1 MESLPHLVTDLAYI
15 LIVASVVTIVFKR
28 LKQPLVLGYI
38 VAGFLAGPHM
48 PYTPSVNDFE
58 SIGQWSQIGVIFLM
72 FSLGLEFSFKKV
84 VKMGIKPIAAALMIM
99 MCMISVGS
107 TVGLLFGWGEMDRIF
122 LGGMLAMSSTTIIYK
137 AFDDLGLRSQK
148 FAGGVLS
155 VLILEDILGIL
166 LMVILSA
173 LAVSRKFEGMQL
185 LQSLGK
191 LGFFL
196 LLWFLVGVYIV
207 PLFLRKYRKYINS
220 ETLLVVSVGLCFLL
234 VVIASNVGYS
244 PAFGAF
250 MMGSILAETIEAER
264 IEHIVSSL
272 KDLFGAIFFV
282 SVGMLVDPAI
292 LVEYWLPI
300 MGITC
305 AVIVGQ
311 MIFGTMSFILSGN
324 SLRDSIRSGFSLV
337 QIGEFAFIIAALGE
351 TLKVTSIFLYPVVVA
366 VSIITTF
373 FTPYIMRLANPLC
386 DRVEELL
393 PEAINS
399 RRENR
404 KKRERLRYTEERGYN
419 ASVAWRSLLQ
429 NVLMQTASYCT
440 ICSAIILLSFS
451 LLLPLSRQLLTHWP
465 GNILCGLVTLA
476 VVSPCIRPIVMR
488 KNRSREVIFLRKK
501 GGIHG
506 TMVWTLIFLKLSIG
520 AGVVYYILNFL
531 SPFWWVW
538 HVIISYVIVIFII
551 MNKRVKLQSIRME
564 RTFRQNLNSRE
575 QQHSLSYGRKLK
587 GSDLQI
593 ATVELPQQTKWGGR
607 SLSQLHFGRTEHIH
621 IAAIIRG
628 NQRINI
634 PGGNSRIYPGDRLEI
649 VSDKEGINTFKQ
661 RLQSDVWTVGEHKP
675 LHDRL
680 YLISLSISSTSPL
693 CGKTLQEIDF
703 RTKYHCMVVGTED
716 MNGNLQMTQAQ
727 RRFEANDTIWVV
739 GEDADLSLLKMGI

>member
-1 MESLPHLVTDLAYI
+1 
-15 LIVASVVTIVFKR
+15 
-28 LKQPLVLGYI
+28 
-38 VAGFLAGPHM
+38 
-48 PYTPSVNDFE
+48 
-58 SIGQWSQIGVIFLM
+58 
-72 FSLGLEFSFKKV
+72 
-84 VKMGIKPIAAALMIM
+84 
-99 MCMISVGS
+99 
-107 TVGLLFGWGEMDRIF
+107 
-122 LGGMLAMSSTTIIYK
+122 
-137 AFDDLGLRSQK
+137 
-148 FAGGVLS
+148 
-155 VLILEDILGIL
+155 
-166 LMVILSA
+166 
-173 LAVSRKFEGMQL
+173 
-185 LQSLGK
+185 
-191 LGFFL
+191 
-196 LLWFLVGVYIV
+196 
-207 PLFLRKYRKYINS
+207 
-220 ETLLVVSVGLCFLL
+220 
-234 VVIASNVGYS
+234 
-244 PAFGAF
+244 
-250 MMGSILAETIEAER
+250 
-264 IEHIVSSL
+264 
-272 KDLFGAIFFV
+272 
-282 SVGMLVDPAI
+282 
-292 LVEYWLPI
+292 
-300 MGITC
+300 
-305 AVIVGQ
+305 
-311 MIFGTMSFILSGN
+311 
-324 SLRDSIRSGFSLV
+324 
-337 QIGEFAFIIAALGE
+337 
-351 TLKVTSIFLYPVVVA
+351 
-366 VSIITTF
+366 
-373 FTPYIMRLANPLC
+373 
-386 DRVEELL
+386 
-393 PEAINS
+393 
-399 RRENR
+399 
-404 KKRERLRYTEERGYN
+404 
-419 ASVAWRSLLQ
+419 
-429 NVLMQTASYCT
+429 
-440 ICSAIILLSFS
+440 
-451 LLLPLSRQLLTHWP
+451 
-465 GNILCGLVTLA
+465 
-476 VVSPCIRPIVMR
+476 MR